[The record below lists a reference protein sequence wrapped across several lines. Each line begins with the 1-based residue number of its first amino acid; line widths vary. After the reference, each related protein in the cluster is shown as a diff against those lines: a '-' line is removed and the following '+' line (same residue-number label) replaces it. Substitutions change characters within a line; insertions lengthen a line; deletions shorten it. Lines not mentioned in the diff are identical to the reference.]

1 LNRIIDILK
10 RNAFLLKL
18 YTGPSLFFLLKK
30 CNDAGLKGLPDI
42 DSLPEVR
49 QEDITRATF
58 KILDILAK
66 EKDDVIKQVC
76 ALAKD

>member
-1 LNRIIDILK
+1 M
-10 RNAFLLKL
+10 LKL
-18 YTGPSLFFLLKK
+18 YTGPSLFFLLKN
-30 CNDAGLKGLPDI
+30 CNDVGLKGLPDI

-49 QEDITRATF
+49 QEDITKATF